1 MLTIICLLWAK
12 RGRKLTDTFYSRGS
26 EKQDQDNNRK
36 LSLSQNKYGSITDSQ
51 VYSSVTKAGLL
62 VISCIKLSS
71 VQANVL
77 FWCGTS

>member
-1 MLTIICLLWAK
+1 MLTIICLFWAK

-36 LSLSQNKYGSITDSQ
+36 LSLSQNKYGSQ